1 MSFTALVEAALLDPF
16 RIGLLIALFATMWRT
31 RAATG
36 VLLPLALGAVFVALM
51 LPMTMPGEG
60 SFAARAAAGFAANLL
75 WLGGIAALFSA
86 YQRLS
91 SK

>member
-16 RIGLLIALFATMWRT
+16 RIGLLVALFATMWRT

-36 VLLPLALGAVFVALM
+36 VLLPLALGAVFVALV
-51 LPMTMPGEG
+51 LPMTLPGEG
-60 SFAARAAAGFAANLL
+60 PFATRAAAGFVANLL
-75 WLGGIAALFSA
+75 WLTVIAALFTA